1 MSAAEDLPE
10 GYVALLS
17 SRTSSAG
24 YDAETKERIARQLE
38 DLGVF
43 VVRRDKVLHSEKVG
57 EIPLPRRHFV
67 PEWADLLRFCWA
79 SSHTKDQAIRQ
90 AVADETFREA
100 VLTVFRLGGHNA
112 LMYFIRTNVG
122 TP

>member
-1 MSAAEDLPE
+1 MSASEDLPE

-17 SRTSSAG
+17 SKLSSAG
-24 YDAETKERIARQLE
+24 YDADTKARIAFELE
-38 DLGVF
+38 QLGVF
-43 VVRRDKVLHSEKVG
+43 VVRQNKVLHSEKVG
-57 EIPLPRRHFV
+57 EIALPVRYFV

-79 SSHTKDQAIRQ
+79 SSRAKDQAIRQ

-112 LMYFIRTNVG
+112 LMYFIRANVG